1 MEGEVTIRELLNILG
16 IELRE
21 VGLAVAVNGEVIPKS
36 EYENYKLKEGDKVE
50 IVHLVGGG

>member
-1 MEGEVTIRELLNILG
+1 LEGEVTIRELLNILG